1 MPDPAS
7 ASRLDSEL
15 VRRGLARSRA
25 QAARSIEE
33 GRVRIDGV
41 ATVKP
46 ATRVAPDAELTVE
59 GADHYVARSA
69 HKLIAALDAFEID
82 PAQRLVLDV
91 GASTGG
97 FTQVLLERGAR
108 RVIALDVGHG
118 QLVSEL
124 RADDRVVVVEGENA
138 RELSAERLAE
148 LSGSPEQPTLI
159 VVDVSFISLTTVLPA
174 LAASIPADADLVVLV
189 KPQFEVG
196 RGGAREGIVRD
207 RAARLEA
214 VSTVL
219 WAAWDLGL
227 GTAGVISSPVLGS
240 NGNQEYLAWLQRE
253 CGSNPTEWGRAIDA
267 LA

>member
-1 MPDPAS
+1 MTGQRNTGAKTGRV
-7 ASRLDSEL
+7 RLDEL
-15 VRRGLARSRA
+15 LVARGLAASREKARALVLAGAVDIIGPIRGSPKPGTLVSPELEVSVRSGPSFVSRGG
-25 QAARSIEE
+25 E
-33 GRVRIDGV
+33 
-41 ATVKP
+41 
-46 ATRVAPDAELTVE
+46 
-59 GADHYVARSA
+59 
-69 HKLIAALDAFEID
+69 KLAGALDAFRVD
-82 PAQRLVLDV
+82 VDGLTVVDV

-97 FTQVLLERGAR
+97 FTDCLLQRGAT
-108 RVIALDVGHG
+108 RVHAIDVGHG
-118 QLVSEL
+118 QLAWQL
-124 RADDRVVVVEGENA
+124 RQDPRVVVKERVNA
-138 RELSAERLAE
+138 RFALPVDEPVGFA
-148 LSGSPEQPTLI
+148 TI
-159 VVDVSFISLTTVLPA
+159 DVSFISLTTVLPA

>member
-7 ASRLDSEL
+7 TSRLDSEL

-46 ATRVAPDAELTVE
+46 ATRVTPDAELTVE

-69 HKLIAALDAFEID
+69 HKLIAALDAFEIG
-82 PAQRLVLDV
+82 PAQRL
-91 GASTGG
+91 
-97 FTQVLLERGAR
+97 
-108 RVIALDVGHG
+108 ALDVGHG
-118 QLVSEL
+118 QLVPEL

-138 RELSAERLAE
+138 RELSSERLAE
-148 LSGSPEQPTLI
+148 LSSSPEQPTLV